1 MLRAMLSWA
10 VPKAKAEGLVDS
22 AIRYNPWIRR
32 RVASAMAQAA
42 TGPGSGAL
50 SSMRDSLT
58 AVILRAAQATRYGH
72 GKSDNI
78 NDWPVLDKAAV
89 VSDENDFYNHKV
101 RLILP
106 AGTGGTTGVPLK
118 IWRSLECIVA
128 EQAFLDDLL
137 APCGLSMRQSRLAVL
152 RGDQV
157 KDTLDHTPPFGRIS
171 HGGMRLT
178 LSAAHL
184 NSETLSWYEAA
195 LRNFAPMVLWVYP
208 SAAQNLMRLYRNN
221 GLDLAIP
228 VIMASSEMMSPTL
241 HRALE
246 EQFHCRVV
254 NYYGQAERV
263 CLAVSTKPGIF
274 HFNPCYG
281 RVELLPMPPE
291 SGAPQAAAEIIG
303 TNYWNA
309 AMPLVRYRTG
319 DTLLIPQD
327 CDAKELSEIALGLRP
342 FEGLLGREGEYLLT
356 REGMRI
362 IGLNQI
368 PREIAHVAQ
377 LQLVQTD
384 CENVLVNVA
393 ALPGYTDNDAR
404 DILERARSKIPS
416 SIEITVRTVPQL
428 LLNARGKAPF
438 IIRHVGD

>member
-1 MLRAMLSWA
+1 MLAWAAPRA
-10 VPKAKAEGLVDS
+10 KTEGLVDS
-22 AIRYNPWIRR
+22 AIRYNPWLRG
-32 RVASAMAQAA
+32 RVASAMAKAA
-42 TGPGSGAL
+42 AAHGSAAV
-50 SSMRDSLT
+50 SAMRDSLT
-58 AVILRAAQATRYGH
+58 AVTLRAAQATRYGH
-72 GKSDNI
+72 GRSNNI
-78 NDWPVLDKAAV
+78 DDWPVLDKASV
-89 VSDENDFYNHKV
+89 VSAGGDFYNHKV
-101 RLILP
+101 RLRLP

-137 APCGLSMRQSRLAVL
+137 ATYGLSMRQSRLAVL

-157 KDTLDHTPPFGRIS
+157 KDTQDHTPPFGRIS
-171 HGGMRLT
+171 HDGRRLT

-195 LRNFAPMVLWVYP
+195 LRDFAPMVLWAYP
-208 SAAQNLMRLYRNN
+208 SAAQNLLRLYQDN
-221 GLDLAIP
+221 GLELAIP
-228 VIMASSEMMSPTL
+228 VILASSEMMPPAL

-246 EQFHCRVV
+246 EHFHCRVV

-263 CLAVSTKPGIF
+263 CLAVSTKPGVF

-281 RVELLPMPPE
+281 RVELLPVPPE
-291 SGAPQAAAEIIG
+291 SGAPQAAAAIIG

-319 DTLLIPQD
+319 DTLLMPKD
-327 CDAKELSEIALGLRP
+327 CDARGLSEIALGLRP
-342 FEGLLGREGEYLLT
+342 FEGVLGRAGEYLLT
-356 REGMRI
+356 RDGMRI

-384 CENVLVNVA
+384 FEHVLVNVA
-393 ALPGYTDNDAR
+393 PLPGYNDHDAR
-404 DILERARSKIPS
+404 EILDRARARIPS
-416 SIEITVRTVPQL
+416 SMSVTVRAVPQL
-428 LLNARGKAPF
+428 VVNARGKAPF
-438 IIRHVGD
+438 VIRHVRA

>member
-1 MLRAMLSWA
+1 MLRALLSWA
-10 VPKAKAEGLVDS
+10 VPRAKAEGLVDS

-32 RVASAMAQAA
+32 RVVNTMAQAA
-42 TGPGSGAL
+42 TAPGPGAI

-58 AVILRAAQATRYGH
+58 AVTLRAAQATRYGH
-72 GKSDNI
+72 GRSNNI
-78 NDWPVLDKAAV
+78 DDWPVLDKAAV
-89 VSDENDFYNHKV
+89 ASAGGDFYNHKV
-101 RLILP
+101 RLRLP

-137 APCGLSMRQSRLAVL
+137 APYGLSMRQSRLAVL

-157 KDTLDHTPPFGRIS
+157 KDTQDHAPPFGRIS

-195 LRNFAPMVLWVYP
+195 LRDFAPMVLWVYP
-208 SAAQNLMRLYRNN
+208 SAAQNLLRLYQNA

-228 VIMASSEMMSPTL
+228 VIMASSEMMPPTL

-274 HFNPCYG
+274 HFNPYYG
-281 RVELLPMPPE
+281 RVELLPVPPE
-291 SGAPQAAAEIIG
+291 SGAPQAAAQIIG
-303 TNYWNA
+303 TNYWNT

-319 DTLLIPQD
+319 DTLLMPKD
-327 CDAKELSEIALGLRP
+327 CDARGLSEIALGLRP

-384 CENVLVNVA
+384 FEHVLLNVA
-393 ALPGYTDNDAR
+393 ALPGYDDRDAR
-404 DILERARSKIPS
+404 EITERARARIPS
-416 SIEITVRTVPQL
+416 SISITVRTVPQL
-428 LLNARGKAPF
+428 VVNARGKAPF
-438 IIRHVGD
+438 VIRHVGT